1 MAYASITKPSLHF
14 NTKLST
20 GTGNS
25 QAITGLG
32 FKPDLIWGKRRDN
45 SGHHSWFDVVRG
57 ITKGI
62 ESSSNSAEFT
72 STDYYSSFDSDGFTI
87 AAGSGGAG
95 NGSGQTA
102 VQWCWKAGGSQG
114 SSNTD
119 GSINTTYTSVN
130 TTAGFSISKYTGT
143 GSNATVGHG
152 LGVAP
157 SMVIFKNL
165 TSSGGS
171 AEHWVVYHKGIAPT
185 KGILF
190 NLTNS
195 ADTDS
200 AYFNNTTSTNNV
212 FSIGTADKVN
222 KNGEANIAYCFAE
235 IKGYSKIGSYI
246 GNGSNNGPFIYTGFK
261 PAFVIVKN
269 STTGNYSWTVNDT
282 ARTPFNVM
290 DKWLYPN
297 SNTGEATGSSYNMD
311 LLSNGFVS
319 RNTGSNTNDN
329 NNSYIYIA
337 IAEEPLVANVGQSI
351 PATAR

>member
-1 MAYASITKPSLHF
+1 MAYSTISKPSLHF

-62 ESSSNSAEFT
+62 ESSSSSAEFT

-130 TTAGFSISKYTGT
+130 TTAGFSIVKWTGT
-143 GSNATVGHG
+143 GSAGTLGHG
-152 LGVAP
+152 LTTTPKMIIV
-157 SMVIFKNL
+157 KNL
-165 TSSGGS
+165 SDSVNWMVYHHSVITAGASNKSFMTLNTTDVLGTNGS
-171 AEHWVVYHKGIAPT
+171 ATTFTSV
-185 KGILF
+185 
-190 NLTNS
+190 S
-195 ADTDS
+195 DTT
-200 AYFNNTTSTNNV
+200 FGV
-212 FSIGTADKVN
+212 GTDNIVN
-222 KNGEANIAYCFAE
+222 GSSDNMIAYCFAE
-235 IKGYSKIGSYI
+235 KKGFSKFGSYT
-246 GNGSNNGPFIYTGFK
+246 GNGNNDGTFVYTGFK
-261 PAFVIVKN
+261 PKFLMIKN
-269 STTGNYSWTVNDT
+269 YTTGAYSWTINDDV
-282 ARTPFNVM
+282 RTPHNVM

-297 SNTGEATGSSYNMD
+297 SNTGEATSSSYNMD
-311 LLSNGFVS
+311 LLSNGFKS

-329 NNSYIYIA
+329 NNGYIYMA
-337 IAEEPLVANVGQSI
+337 FAESPFVSSTGT
-351 PATAR
+351 PTTAR